1 MREKRDNLW
10 RFIRTSLLLVS
21 AAAALFGCASKNPL
35 IDEDTPVD
43 DDRTVIAAIEAD
55 EQKLREEQALKERQ
69 EKERILAESHRR
81 AEEQLQAVK
90 KPEERILPAEK
101 TVSGKQPLET
111 VARETTEKVVQPVVP
126 VPVQAETGRAES
138 IVKPVE
144 PERINT

>member
-69 EKERILAESHRR
+69 EKERILAEFPGS
-81 AEEQLQAVK
+81 
-90 KPEERILPAEK
+90 
-101 TVSGKQPLET
+101 
-111 VARETTEKVVQPVVP
+111 PVVIMP
-126 VPVQAETGRAES
+126 NSGLCCYYAEDGGMIIGFEKAL
-138 IVKPVE
+138 
-144 PERINT
+144 